1 MDGSGKSFSYF
12 WSTVPEACVMKTAD
26 EEIQALTEQLKEW
39 NVQIAVLTAKQNAA
53 AATAQKFTQEIY
65 ELRAKH
71 SATSQQLR
79 ELELHESGMY
89 MWENIGDGG

>member
-1 MDGSGKSFSYF
+1 
-12 WSTVPEACVMKTAD
+12 MKTAD
-26 EEIQALTEQLKEW
+26 EEIQTLTNQLKEW
-39 NVQIAVLTAKQNAA
+39 HVQIAVLTAKKEAA
-53 AATAQKFTQEIY
+53 FATAKQFAQELD

-71 SATSQQLR
+71 HAAAQQLR

>member
-1 MDGSGKSFSYF
+1 
-12 WSTVPEACVMKTAD
+12 MKVTD
-26 EEIQALTEQLKEW
+26 EEIQTLTNRLKEW
-39 NVQIAVLTAKQNAA
+39 SIQIAVLAAKQDAA
-53 AATAQKFTQEIY
+53 AATAKKFAQELD

-71 SATSQQLR
+71 LAATQQLR

>member
-1 MDGSGKSFSYF
+1 MN
-12 WSTVPEACVMKTAD
+12 VID
-26 EEIQALTEQLKEW
+26 EQIQTLTNRLKEW
-39 NVQIAVLTAKQNAA
+39 SIQIAVLAAKQDAA
-53 AATAQKFTQEIY
+53 AATAKKFAQELD

-71 SATSQQLR
+71 LAATQQLR

>member
-1 MDGSGKSFSYF
+1 
-12 WSTVPEACVMKTAD
+12 MKVTD
-26 EEIQALTEQLKEW
+26 EEIQTLTNRLKEW
-39 NVQIAVLTAKQNAA
+39 SIQIAVLAAKQDAA
-53 AATAQKFTQEIY
+53 AATAKKFAQELD

-71 SATSQQLR
+71 LAATQHLR

>member
-1 MDGSGKSFSYF
+1 
-12 WSTVPEACVMKTAD
+12 MKVTD
-26 EEIQALTEQLKEW
+26 EEIQTLTNQLKEW
-39 NVQIAVLTAKQNAA
+39 GVQIAVLAAKQEAA
-53 AATAQKFTQEIY
+53 AATAKKFAQELD

-71 SATSQQLR
+71 LAATQHLR

>member
-1 MDGSGKSFSYF
+1 
-12 WSTVPEACVMKTAD
+12 MKTAD
-26 EEIQALTEQLKEW
+26 EEIQALTKQLNEW

-71 SATSQQLR
+71 SATTQQLR